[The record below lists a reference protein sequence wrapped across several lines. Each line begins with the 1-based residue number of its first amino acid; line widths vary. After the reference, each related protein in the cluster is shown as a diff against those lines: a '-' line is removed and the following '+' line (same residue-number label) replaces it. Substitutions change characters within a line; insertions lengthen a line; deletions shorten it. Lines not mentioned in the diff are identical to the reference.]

1 MLDLGNKIPDYLL
14 TNKNITR
21 RVLFTAA
28 FALVFIN
35 IYSPFGV
42 NTWYEVTRFQLFV
55 YSSGLILTGVLVVAI
70 SRFLMYRYSQKKEI
84 NYLQYGIWTFLE
96 IVCMAAVY
104 TLLKITVLD
113 EHDDIILE
121 FRKSLLIT
129 ALVVMLPYVMLT
141 LYFAWQDKSSKLEKL
156 ASGEA
161 IAEAQ
166 NKKLIP
172 FLDEKGVMRFS
183 LKPADVLYLE
193 AADNYVTIHYTHQD
207 KIARYLIRNSLKRF
221 EEGLSAYNLV
231 RCHRSYMVNFDKVKI
246 IRREKEGLLVELDYP
261 GEIIIPV
268 SKTYGERVMEEFV
281 KTRE

>member
-14 TNKNITR
+14 TKKNLTR

-84 NYLQYGIWTFLE
+84 NYLQYGSWTFLE

-104 TLLKITVLD
+104 TFLKITVLND
-113 EHDDIILE
+113 HDDIILE

-161 IAEAQ
+161 IADAHS
-166 NKKLIP
+166 KKLIP

-183 LKPADVLYLE
+183 LKPSDVLYLE
-193 AADNYVTIHYTHQD
+193 AADNYVTIHYIHQD
-207 KIARYLIRNSLKRF
+207 KVSKYLIRNSLKRF
-221 EEGLSAYNLV
+221 EENLHPYQLV

-246 IRREKEGLLVELDYP
+246 IRRERDGLLVELDYP

-268 SKTYGERVMEEFV
+268 SKTYGEKVMEEFV
-281 KTRE
+281 KARE